1 MTKEQAQNFKNTDV
15 NFFGIKRNLLDRLG
29 KKMLTIWIDTWNK
42 EKVKPERRYFSI
54 YNYQKIS
61 MKNI

>member
-1 MTKEQAQNFKNTDV
+1 MTKEQSQNFKNTDI
-15 NFFGIKRNLLDRLG
+15 NFFGIKINLLDRLG
-29 KKMLTIWIDTWNK
+29 KKMLTIWIDTRNK
-42 EKVKPERRYFSI
+42 EKVKPERRYFGI